1 MEKSKS
7 SLTLKIKM
15 NKLTE
20 KKIKPKSNIATIL
33 LIMPSLPTLTE
44 YPEILCFLI
53 LLVLFIKKIEN

>member
-20 KKIKPKSNIATIL
+20 KKIKPKSNIATN
-33 LIMPSLPTLTE
+33 
-44 YPEILCFLI
+44 C
-53 LLVLFIKKIEN
+53 